1 MGAHWFECEGCGS
14 RVPVYNSCNDRH
26 CPLCQGG
33 KRAEWLQKRT
43 DELLPV
49 EYFQVVFT
57 APEQLTALAQ
67 AQPEVF
73 YEAMMQAVKDTLL
86 EVAASPEHL
95 GAQLGGV
102 MVLHTWGQM
111 LQLHPHV
118 HVIVPGG
125 GLRTGTG
132 SAQDDRCLS
141 PSSPSGSDQDDRSP
155 SSQPE
160 AQWVSCPAGFFL
172 PVRVLSEVFR
182 GKLLDSL
189 KRTHQAGELRLT
201 GGLAQL
207 ADADQFSAWL
217 ATCYETGWVV
227 YVEPPRDRAPAQAL
241 KYMARY
247 VYRVAISNDRFESL
261 EDGQITFRYKD
272 YARGGVWRST
282 TLSADE
288 FLRRFLQH
296 VVPPHFVRIR
306 SFGFLA
312 SCHRKPKLALIRRL
326 LGVQASASTC
336 ATPSDEDPDDGP
348 VQATPRC
355 PYCGH
360 HVLRPVGSTTRPS
373 RRQLLALL
381 RPLPLLDG
389 L

>member
-67 AQPEVF
+67 AQPELF
-73 YEAMMQAVKDTLL
+73 YEALMQAVKDTLL

-125 GLRTGTG
+125 GL
-132 SAQDDRCLS
+132 S
-141 PSSPSGSDQDDRSP
+141 PDGQEWR
-155 SSQPE
+155 
-160 AQWVSCPAGFFL
+160 SCPTGFFL

-182 GKLLDSL
+182 GKLLDFL
-189 KRTHQAGELRLT
+189 KREHQAGALRLT

-207 ADADQFSAWL
+207 ADFEAFTAWL
-217 ATCYETGWVV
+217 AKCYDSGWVV
-227 YVEPPRDRAPAQAL
+227 YVEPPEDREPSLAL

-247 VYRVAISNDRFESL
+247 VYRVAISNDRLESI
-261 EDGQITFRYKD
+261 EDGQVTFRYKD
-272 YARGGVWRST
+272 YARGGVWRSL

-288 FLRRFLQH
+288 FLRRFVQH
-296 VVPPHFVRIR
+296 VLPPRFVRIR

-312 SCHRKPKLALIRRL
+312 PGHRAKKLALIRQR
-326 LGVQASASTC
+326 LGVSVC
-336 ATPSDEDPDDGP
+336 PRPSGPSSSDAPDAPDDEAGRDADP
-348 VQATPRC
+348 ADARPRC
-355 PYCGH
+355 PYCGGRA
-360 HVLRPVGSTTRPS
+360 LRWLSETKRPS
-373 RRQLLALL
+373 LRVLLALL